1 MQLERADVS
10 LLRGDAC
17 LNGMG
22 LSVSRLGSLDSRLPV
37 QTRAWRAKRAN
48 TRTIT
53 AMGFALG
60 PWNLRYL

>member
-22 LSVSRLGSLDSRLPV
+22 LSVSRPGSLGSRLPV

-48 TRTIT
+48 TCTNK
-53 AMGFALG
+53 AMGFALS
-60 PWNLRYL
+60 PWNPRYL